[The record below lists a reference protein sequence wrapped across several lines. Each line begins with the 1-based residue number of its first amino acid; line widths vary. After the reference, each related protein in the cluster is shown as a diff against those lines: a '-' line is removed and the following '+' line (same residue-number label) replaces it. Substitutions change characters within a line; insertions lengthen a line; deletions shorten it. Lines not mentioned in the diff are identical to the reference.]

1 MFDNFRDTAVH
12 IKQGIPGRRFIDYYN
27 YRKTRKNESAA
38 KHWGMICLGGLLLIV
53 GTLLSLIPGPGG
65 FVLVIPGIA
74 ILCSRSK
81 TTAKLL
87 DAAERLLRKIHRP
100 RKPSTTIP
108 NTNSARKKT
117 ALQKPTKP

>member
-27 YRKTRKNESAA
+27 YRKTRKNESTA
-38 KHWGMICLGGLLLIV
+38 KHLGMIFLGSLLLIV
-53 GTLLSLIPGPGG
+53 GFVLGPVPVIPG
-65 FVLVIPGIA
+65 FVLAVPGIA

-81 TTAKLL
+81 TAAKLL
-87 DAAERLLRKIHRP
+87 DAAERLLRKIHRH
-100 RKPSTTIP
+100 RKSPTANST
-108 NTNSARKKT
+108 RKKT

>member
-27 YRKTRKNESAA
+27 YRKTRKNESVA
-38 KHWGMICLGGLLLIV
+38 KHWGMIFLGCLLLIV
-53 GTLLSLIPGPGG
+53 GFVLGPIPVIPG
-65 FVLVIPGIA
+65 FVLAVPGIA

-81 TTAKLL
+81 TAAKLL
-87 DAAERLLRKIHRP
+87 DATERLLRKILRR
-100 RKPSTTIP
+100 RKSPTTIP
-108 NTNSARKKT
+108 NANSTCEKT

>member
-27 YRKTRKNESAA
+27 YRRTRKNESVA
-38 KHWGMICLGGLLLIV
+38 KHWGMIFLGCLLLVV
-53 GTLLSLIPGPGG
+53 GTLLGPMPVIPG
-65 FVLVIPGIA
+65 FVLAVPGIA

-87 DAAERLLRKIHRP
+87 DAVERLLRKILRR
-100 RKPSTTIP
+100 RKSPTTIP
-108 NTNSARKKT
+108 NANSTREKT

>member
-27 YRKTRKNESAA
+27 YRKTRKNESTA
-38 KHWGMICLGGLLLIV
+38 KHLGMIFLGGLLLIV
-53 GTLLSLIPGPGG
+53 GFVLGPIPVIPG
-65 FVLVIPGIA
+65 FVLAVPGIA

-81 TTAKLL
+81 TAAKLL
-87 DAAERLLRKIHRP
+87 DAVERLLGKILRRRKSP
-100 RKPSTTIP
+100 TTIP
-108 NTNSARKKT
+108 NANSTREKT

>member
-27 YRKTRKNESAA
+27 YRRTRKNESVA
-38 KHWGMICLGGLLLIV
+38 KHWGMIFLGCLLLVVGSILGIV
-53 GTLLSLIPGPGG
+53 PGPGG
-65 FVLVIPGIA
+65 FVLAIPGIA

-87 DAAERLLRKIHRP
+87 DAVERLLRKILR
-100 RKPSTTIP
+100 RKSSTTIP
-108 NTNSARKKT
+108 NTNSTREKT

>member
-27 YRKTRKNESAA
+27 YRRTRKNESVA
-38 KHWGMICLGGLLLIV
+38 KHWGMIFLGCLLLVV
-53 GTLLSLIPGPGG
+53 GTLLGPIPVIPG
-65 FVLVIPGIA
+65 FVLAVPGIA

-81 TTAKLL
+81 TAARLL
-87 DAAERLLRKIHRP
+87 DAAERLLRKILRR
-100 RKPSTTIP
+100 RKSPTTIP
-108 NTNSARKKT
+108 NANSTREKT

>member
-27 YRKTRKNESAA
+27 YRRTRKNESVA
-38 KHWGMICLGGLLLIV
+38 KHWGMISLGCLLLVV
-53 GTLLSLIPGPGG
+53 GTLLGPIPVIPG
-65 FVLVIPGIA
+65 FVLAVPGIA

-87 DAAERLLRKIHRP
+87 DAVERLLRKIHRR
-100 RKPSTTIP
+100 RKPPTTIP
-108 NTNSARKKT
+108 NANSTREKT

>member
-38 KHWGMICLGGLLLIV
+38 KHWGMIFLGCLLLIV
-53 GTLLSLIPGPGG
+53 GTLLGPLPGPG
-65 FVLVIPGIA
+65 FVLLAVPGIA

-81 TTAKLL
+81 TAAKLL
-87 DAAERLLRKIHRP
+87 DAVERLLRKILRR
-100 RKPSTTIP
+100 RKSSTTIP
-108 NTNSARKKT
+108 NANSTREKT